1 MTESPTPAN
10 RPADPER
17 GNSLRAWL
25 VDALALGMG
34 ALAVFHYQP
43 DGFAAGLIVLV
54 GAYTLTHSLN
64 GLNWVLLA
72 GICEIILVWLAPA
85 IHLGTLMMVPTGTS
99 ATGLVF
105 TFLLPGIAQAYWFW
119 ELWPATGTV
128 SHPLTVMCAAWLAL
142 LAIRILAQIIR
153 VGWRAPHSLTPP
165 RPDENTPKTEA
176 ALTSNADRCGQRP
189 DHLHHRRGVAG
200 SVEIDINDPQNEQS
214 NKCGGNGFHK
224 RLTIWVRQVFRA
236 AITCVVPPGP

>member
-1 MTESPTPAN
+1 V
-10 RPADPER
+10 R
-17 GNSLRAWL
+17 G
-25 VDALALGMG
+25 V
-34 ALAVFHYQP
+34 
-43 DGFAAGLIVLV
+43 AG
-54 GAYTLTHSLN
+54 
-64 GLNWVLLA
+64 
-72 GICEIILVWLAPA
+72 
-85 IHLGTLMMVPTGTS
+85 
-99 ATGLVF
+99 
-105 TFLLPGIAQAYWFW
+105 
-119 ELWPATGTV
+119 
-128 SHPLTVMCAAWLAL
+128 AAWDQDFGADHTRRLACT
-142 LAIRILAQIIR
+142 AFAEI
-153 VGWRAPHSLTPP
+153 PP